1 VALIDAIEGQLDR
14 RDLSGPGWRPTWKY
28 RWHQPDK
35 NVRGVLMP
43 ALDLG
48 HVADRL
54 RRMREML
61 HLSFDVVVEP
71 VGTKLV
77 HLSSR
82 GLAPSVRWHRRLRTL
97 LSPRRDG
104 AASKGSARP

>member
-1 VALIDAIEGQLDR
+1 
-14 RDLSGPGWRPTWKY
+14 
-28 RWHQPDK
+28 
-35 NVRGVLMP
+35 MP

-71 VGTKLV
+71 VCTKLV

>member
-1 VALIDAIEGQLDR
+1 MLDAIEARLGL
-14 RDLSGPGWRPTWKY
+14 RDLSGPAWRPTWKY

-35 NVRGVLMP
+35 NVRGTLMP
-43 ALDLG
+43 PLDLG
-48 HVADRL
+48 LVTDRL

-61 HLSFDVVVEP
+61 QLTFDVVVEP

-82 GLAPSVRWHRRLRTL
+82 GLAPTVRWRRRLNML
-97 LSPRRDG
+97 LSPRRNG
-104 AASKGSARP
+104 FWSRGLAQP